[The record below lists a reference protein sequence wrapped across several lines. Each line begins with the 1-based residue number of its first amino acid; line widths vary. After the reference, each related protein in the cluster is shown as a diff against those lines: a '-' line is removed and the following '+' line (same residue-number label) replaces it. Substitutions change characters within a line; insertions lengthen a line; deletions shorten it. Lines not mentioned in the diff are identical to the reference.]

1 MLMNKLVIIYAIVCT
16 IVLGLFLLRSGS
28 TSESPM
34 ASVSPASNPSK
45 LPQRVQGVKLN
56 KIYAFAGEQVP
67 TQNNFDVRERLDR
80 ELMVNSYWHSSTA
93 LNIKKSFRYFPV
105 IEPLLREYNIP
116 DDLKYLAVAES
127 NLSHATSPA
136 GAKGLWQFMPVMAN
150 YYELEVNKE
159 IDERFHTEKLT
170 RAACQYLLQLK
181 ERFGSWTLA
190 AAAYNMG
197 ETRLAKDLGLQG
209 SSSYYDLNLNE
220 ETSRYIFRIL
230 AIKDIMTNPEQF
242 GFYLAEEDG
251 YKPLDQYREVIVTK
265 TIENLG
271 DFASKNGTTYRMLK
285 VYNPWLLSHKLT
297 VRKGKEYTI
306 RIPK

>member
-1 MLMNKLVIIYAIVCT
+1 MFMNRLVIIYAIVCT
-16 IVLGLFLLRSGS
+16 LVLGLFLLRSGS
-28 TSESPM
+28 TPEPPM

-56 KIYAFAGEQVP
+56 KIYTFAGEPVP
-67 TQNNFDVRERLDR
+67 IQNNFDVRERLDR

-159 IDERFHTEKLT
+159 VDERFHTEKLT

-209 SSSYYDLNLNE
+209 SSNYYDLNLNE

-242 GFYLAEEDG
+242 GFYLAKEEG
-251 YKPLDQYREVIVTK
+251 YKPLNQYREVIITK
-265 TIENLG
+265 TIDNLG
-271 DFASKNGTTYRMLK
+271 DFASENGTTYRMLK